1 MGGIDRAV
9 SLRALCHN
17 HPPQPP
23 RMSLSERRL
32 LYVAMTRAKDDL
44 HLLVPQRFFVH
55 GQASKG
61 DRHLYASRTRFI
73 SEALLPNFERTAWP
87 VVTATRA
94 SHPARRLKWTSR
106 RICGA
111 CGAKRPCRRRLVV
124 RVRDVY
130 GIKCSAT
137 DKLFGNSLS
146 VGGTSA
152 WRERRL
158 SPIRCYG
165 PNRLRLRQLISFF
178 FFAYQSKTD
187 SIFSESV
194 SHWPTPNSSLLIKP
208 AGCNERPLLR
218 HKRPI
223 TTDKLLLEIYPVTK
237 PYQCTKSTA
246 FLGRQW

>member
-1 MGGIDRAV
+1 MA
-9 SLRALCHN
+9 LR
-17 HPPQPP
+17 
-23 RMSLSERRL
+23 
-32 LYVAMTRAKDDL
+32 
-44 HLLVPQRFFVH
+44 
-55 GQASKG
+55 G
-61 DRHLYASRTRFI
+61 
-73 SEALLPNFERTAWP
+73 
-87 VVTATRA
+87 
-94 SHPARRLKWTSR
+94 
-106 RICGA
+106 
-111 CGAKRPCRRRLVV
+111 PCRRHALLFA
-124 RVRDVY
+124 Y
-130 GIKCSAT
+130 EMLWKCSAT

-208 AGCNERPLLR
+208 AGCNERALLR
-218 HKRPI
+218 DKRSI

>member
-1 MGGIDRAV
+1 MRRA
-9 SLRALCHN
+9 RALSRKRCCLTLKRS
-17 HPPQPP
+17 PGQW
-23 RMSLSERRL
+23 SQRL
-32 LYVAMTRAKDDL
+32 G
-44 HLLVPQRFFVH
+44 LLR
-55 GQASKG
+55 
-61 DRHLYASRTRFI
+61 
-73 SEALLPNFERTAWP
+73 P
-87 VVTATRA
+87 VRQ
-94 SHPARRLKWTSR
+94 LKWTSMR
-106 RICGA
+106 T
-111 CGAKRPCRRRLVV
+111 CGAKRPCRRHALLFA
-124 RVRDVY
+124 Y
-130 GIKCSAT
+130 EMLSQKCSAT

-146 VGGTSA
+146 VVGTSA

-246 FLGRQW
+246 FLGGSGDRTGLRR

>member
-1 MGGIDRAV
+1 
-9 SLRALCHN
+9 
-17 HPPQPP
+17 
-23 RMSLSERRL
+23 MSLSDRRL

-61 DRHLYASRTRFI
+61 DRPLYASRTRFI
-73 SEALLPNFERTAWP
+73 TEALLPNFEKITWP
-87 VVTATRA
+87 VVSATRSSTSGQA
-94 SHPARRLKWTSR
+94 AQWTSR

-111 CGAKRPCRRRLVV
+111 CGAKRPCRRHALLFA
-124 RVRDVY
+124 Y
-130 GIKCSAT
+130 EMLQNKSQKCSAT
-137 DKLFGNSLS
+137 DKLFGNCLS
-146 VGGTSA
+146 VVGTSA

-178 FFAYQSKTD
+178 YKAYQLKTD

-208 AGCNERPLLR
+208 AGCNERPLCARGLNRSRGRALR
-218 HKRPI
+218 RPARP
-223 TTDKLLLEIYPVTK
+223 TP
-237 PYQCTKSTA
+237 
-246 FLGRQW
+246 

>member
-1 MGGIDRAV
+1 MGRLQRAIA
-9 SLRALCHN
+9 LCMRRARALSRKRCCLTLKDHLA
-17 HPPQPP
+17 
-23 RMSLSERRL
+23 SGLSDL
-32 LYVAMTRAKDDL
+32 VFYVRSGSSNGRPCAYAAM
-44 HLLVPQRFFVH
+44 
-55 GQASKG
+55 
-61 DRHLYASRTRFI
+61 
-73 SEALLPNFERTAWP
+73 WP
-87 VVTATRA
+87 
-94 SHPARRLKWTSR
+94 
-106 RICGA
+106 
-111 CGAKRPCRRRLVV
+111 KRPCRRHALLFA
-124 RVRDVY
+124 Y
-130 GIKCSAT
+130 EMLWNKSQKCSAT

-146 VGGTSA
+146 VVGTSA

-246 FLGRQW
+246 FLGGSGDRTGLRR